1 MLYRVNAQ
9 SAAYEAALTDAG
21 VPYLVRG
28 GERFFDRKEVREA
41 LLLLRGAVRVADA
54 DAPDGLAALTAD
66 VLRSGLSWD
75 PDTPPAGAGATRER
89 WESLAALVRLAEE
102 LAAGAPQAAMREL
115 VAEIELRQ
123 DAQVEG
129 VELHEML

>member
-1 MLYRVNAQ
+1 VLYRVNAQ

-75 PDTPPAGAGATRER
+75 PSGLPPVRGPRASAGSRSRRSTGSPATSRR
-89 WESLAALVRLAEE
+89 RPRVRAC
-102 LAAGAPQAAMREL
+102 ASWSPSSRSGRPRSTRRASRA
-115 VAEIELRQ
+115 
-123 DAQVEG
+123 
-129 VELHEML
+129 